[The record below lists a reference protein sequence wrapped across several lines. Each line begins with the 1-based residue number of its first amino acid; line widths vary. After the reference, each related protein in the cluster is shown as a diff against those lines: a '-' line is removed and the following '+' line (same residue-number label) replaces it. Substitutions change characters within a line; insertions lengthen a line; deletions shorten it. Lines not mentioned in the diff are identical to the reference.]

1 MLHGNLG
8 KKVWHFCSKK
18 NYEIYRSEESWSR
31 WRFSLFLLKE
41 NMKFIDLKSHIL
53 TVQQNT
59 MRSKLQR
66 IWILG
71 VKRSNHITNK
81 VDHCELW
88 VVTQEIKFLLM
99 LVSMLEKYC
108 KQERGSIVLTGMYLN
123 VVNCELWLKTSN
135 SFWCSSSS
143 WKNISNRK
151 EGAFLSSREAIEED
165 TTER

>member
-108 KQERGSIVLTGMYLN
+108 KQETGSIVLTGMYLN
-123 VVNCELWLKTSN
+123 VVNCELWLKKSN